1 MVVNMKLDGF
11 TLRTFL
17 LLWLT
22 LWNTAWADMKSALD
36 AVEKKDFKRAAELFT
51 ELAEQGNAEAQH
63 NMGMLLREGKGV
75 EKNHKNAAAWFR
87 KAADQG
93 IADAQFNL
101 GNMYEFGLSLAQSY
115 QYAAVW
121 YEKAAKQGHPS
132 AQTNLGVLYANGQGV
147 KQDII
152 QAYVWL
158 NLAAAQGIQVAFAN
172 REIVAKEMSPEMLK
186 NVRNLSR
193 EYFQKY
199 VAPFQSKRISHSRR
213 PPPPKSNVEAEK
225 NPKVKN

>member
-1 MVVNMKLDGF
+1 MRLI
-11 TLRTFL
+11 FL
-17 LLWLT
+17 TVLL
-22 LWNTAWADMKSALD
+22 TAAGVFNPVWADMKAALD
-36 AVEKKDFKRAAELFT
+36 AVEKKDFKQAAVLF
-51 ELAEQGNAEAQH
+51 AEMADKGNAEAQH

-75 EKNHKNAAAWFR
+75 EKDTKKAAQWFR

-101 GNMYEFGLSLAQSY
+101 GNMYEFGLSLDQSF

-147 KQDII
+147 GQDIV
-152 QAYVWL
+152 QAYVWF
-158 NLAAAQGIQVAFAN
+158 NLAAAQGVQAAFQN

-186 NVRNLSR
+186 NVRKISR
-193 EYFQKY
+193 DYFQKY
-199 VAPFQSKRISHSRR
+199 VAPFQTKPISHARR
-213 PPPPKSNVEAEK
+213 PPPPQSNVKAVPSK
-225 NPKVKN
+225 